1 MFILNIPVKE
11 RKKESRKER
20 RRRNQV
26 VAAVSTFR
34 AAIKLYIYN
43 DGNIVGRNIN
53 DKRDF

>member
-11 RKKESRKER
+11 RKKEEE
-20 RRRNQV
+20 NQV

-34 AAIKLYIYN
+34 ADIKLYIYN